1 VATLAAKEAPRTQP
15 AWEAARVWLWKTFF
29 TSLCGVT
36 FGDWCAILRE
46 NRFAVDW
53 PYWPQAALLTAG
65 CGLNSL
71 FLRKERKAYGAQLD
85 KVRVHPPLFILG
97 HWRSGT
103 TLLHNLLALDEQFA
117 YPNLYQ
123 VFFPHTFLSTE
134 QYRADQIAGLI
145 PSTRLIDQMA
155 QGLRMP
161 NEDEFATSVLS
172 LRSPYLLWS
181 FPRST
186 AFYERYLTFR
196 GVPEAD
202 VARWKSAFVLF
213 LKKLT
218 LRHDRPML
226 LKSPP
231 HTGRIKLLLELFPGA
246 RFIHLRREPYTVF
259 QSTRHLNR
267 VLTRSLQFQRP
278 DPADAD
284 AAIIRR
290 YRLLFEAYF
299 EEQPLIP
306 EDQFHEIAFEELE
319 RDPIGQIQQTYAAL
333 GLDGYNSVR
342 GRLED
347 YVAGLTDYKKNEYPE
362 LAPELRRR
370 IGREWRRSFEEWGYP
385 LD

>member
-1 VATLAAKEAPRTQP
+1 VTTLAAKEAPRTQP
-15 AWEAARVWLWKTFF
+15 TWETVRVWLWKTFF

-36 FGDWCAILRE
+36 FGDWCAILRD

-71 FLRKERKAYGAQLD
+71 FLRKERRAFAAQLER
-85 KVRVHPPLFILG
+85 VRVHPPVFILG

-123 VFFPHTFLSTE
+123 VFFPHTFLGTE
-134 QYRADQIAGLI
+134 QYRADQISGLI
-145 PSTRLIDQMA
+145 PTTRLIDQMA

-161 NEDEFATSVLS
+161 NEDEFATCVLS
-172 LRSPYLLWS
+172 LRSPYMLWS

-186 AFYERYLTFR
+186 ALYEPYLTLR
-196 GVPEAD
+196 DVSEAD
-202 VARWKSAFVLF
+202 RARWTSAFVLL

-218 LRHDRPML
+218 LRNDRPML

-231 HTGRIKLLLELFPGA
+231 HTGRIRLLLELFPAA

-259 QSTRHLNR
+259 QSTRHLNA
-267 VLTRSLQFQRP
+267 VLTRSLQFHRP
-278 DPADAD
+278 DLADAD
-284 AAIIRR
+284 AAVIRR
-290 YRLLFEAYF
+290 YRLLYNAYF

-306 EDQFHEIAFEELE
+306 AGQFHEVCFEELE
-319 RDPIGQIQQTYAAL
+319 RDPIGAVRRTYEAL
-333 GLDGYNSVR
+333 RLEGYESLH

-347 YVAGLTDYKKNEYPE
+347 YVATLADYRKNEYPE

-370 IGREWRRSFEEWGYP
+370 IGHEWRRSFEEWGYP